1 MLKLMPH
8 RFKKIVLLITP
19 IGFFLWI
26 AMQIGWI
33 SIISMSIGLEDAT
46 PLNIF
51 VAVLGL
57 LSFLFGLYA
66 ISFSKEKIEDEMILN
81 LRLESFRIA
90 ALIQI
95 VLITLGL
102 IIVGIMDSP
111 PKDAGMLLF
120 FITAIVIFWI
130 TYIIRFNY
138 IIHFKIYRDE
148 K

>member
-1 MLKLMPH
+1 MPH
-8 RFKKIVLLITP
+8 RFKKIGLLITP

-26 AMQIGWI
+26 AMQMGWI
-33 SIISMSIGLEDAT
+33 SKILTSIGLEDNT
-46 PLNIF
+46 PVNIF

-57 LSFLFGLYA
+57 LSFLFGIYA
-66 ISFSKEKIEDEMILN
+66 ISFSKEKIEDEMIKN

-95 VLITLGL
+95 FLISLGL
-102 IIVGIMDSP
+102 VIVGIMDRP

-120 FITAIVIFWI
+120 FITVIIIFWI

-138 IIHFKIYRDE
+138 IVHFKIYRDE

>member
-8 RFKKIVLLITP
+8 RFKKIGLLITP

-26 AMQIGWI
+26 TMQMGWI
-33 SIISMSIGLEDAT
+33 SKILTSIGLEDTT
-46 PLNIF
+46 PVNIF

-57 LSFLFGLYA
+57 LSFLFGIYA
-66 ISFSKEKIEDEMILN
+66 ISFSKEKIEDEMIKN

-120 FITAIVIFWI
+120 FITVIIIFWI

-138 IIHFKIYRDE
+138 IVHFKIYRDE